1 MTWNPQATV
10 TINGTN
16 YTSESLGGVTISFG
30 RTSVWEQPRT
40 SYAIINILNATN
52 TDFGFDMNQSVVITA
67 KNSAGTN
74 VTLFTGKVN
83 QVTNTVSGAGANL
96 KVAVQQ
102 ITAIGSFA
110 IMARTIL
117 AGVSYP
123 KEMDTV
129 RLTTILN
136 SAGVTIDVIDSP
148 AIYEFAAV
156 SAPTTD
162 AYTMAANYAQQAF
175 GYIYETPSGKV
186 GFANESRR
194 SIDVTANG
202 YMNIPRSYINWQSVS
217 SQKSLADIANN
228 VDLTWRAGTETAT
241 DTVSQGYY
249 GTKSA
254 SVNTEL
260 HNNSDA
266 ILQVNRYL
274 DLRSLPRTS
283 LSNFTIQLDSTL
295 LSNADRNTFLA
306 GMMGEPIQILN
317 LPLAIKNQTY
327 RGFVEGYSFQISRTQ
342 MTMTLIT
349 SDYTYSIA
357 PTRWQD
363 VSAALIWSAV
373 PATKTW
379 VTYDD

>member
-1 MTWNPQATV
+1 
-10 TINGTN
+10 
-16 YTSESLGGVTISFG
+16 
-30 RTSVWEQPRT
+30 
-40 SYAIINILNATN
+40 
-52 TDFGFDMNQSVVITA
+52 
-67 KNSAGTN
+67 
-74 VTLFTGKVN
+74 
-83 QVTNTVSGAGANL
+83 
-96 KVAVQQ
+96 
-102 ITAIGSFA
+102 
-110 IMARTIL
+110 
-117 AGVSYP
+117 
-123 KEMDTV
+123 
-129 RLTTILN
+129 
-136 SAGVTIDVIDSP
+136 
-148 AIYEFAAV
+148 
-156 SAPTTD
+156 
-162 AYTMAANYAQQAF
+162 
-175 GYIYETPSGKV
+175 
-186 GFANESRR
+186 
-194 SIDVTANG
+194 
-202 YMNIPRSYINWQSVS
+202 MNIPRSYINWQSVS